1 MWSKSTD
8 SRTRL
13 SDSFNNL
20 DSFSKHNFETLGKSH
35 ILSASRSLSEKWEWS
50 KWANTCKALGTVS
63 GQSKLFSRRNRCG
76 LMFQLST
83 IIWHILN
90 KHKPSGLKVHSSAGR
105 MGDSAGLGQAHSGV
119 SGWLIGHLW
128 IDFVALGHIC
138 SHLGS
143 WLAIGRSRMASLS
156 APCGQ

>member
-20 DSFSKHNFETLGKSH
+20 DSFSKHNFATLGKSH

-105 MGDSAGLGQAHSGV
+105 MGDSAGLGQAHSG
-119 SGWLIGHLW
+119 GL
-128 IDFVALGHIC
+128 
-138 SHLGS
+138 
-143 WLAIGRSRMASLS
+143 WLADRSPLDWF
-156 APCGQ
+156 CGPWPYLFTSWELVGYWSI